1 MSFGPDAP
9 AIHSFPSAPPTPWKN
24 SSSVGLDTIDLINE
38 RAGRMW
44 PGVKEYVLFN
54 TAMGY

>member
-9 AIHSFPSAPPTPWKN
+9 AMHNFPSAPPTPWKK

-38 RAGRMW
+38 RGGRMW
-44 PGVKEYVLFN
+44 PGVKE
-54 TAMGY
+54 